1 MKAVM
6 KYPGAK
12 WSMAHWIISKF
23 PEHRSYLEPFFG
35 SGAVLFSKPRSD
47 IETVNDL
54 DGDVVNLFQWIRRD
68 PERLANEIRWT
79 PYARDVY
86 EGAFSGMKTEPD
98 SFQRAVCFYTYM
110 MMGYGFR
117 TNGNKTGWKIDLQG
131 REKAYAANMWCN
143 APDRILQAAER
154 LRGVQIE
161 NRPAVQLIR
170 RFNFPNVLVYADPP
184 YLMETRFGEQYRM
197 EMTEQDHLELLECL
211 LQHKGPVLLS
221 GYRSALY
228 CEMLKDWHME
238 TITVRNQRADA
249 AEECLWMNFDP
260 PTQIQLFEREEPVW
274 ND

>member
-12 WSMAHWIISKF
+12 WSMAYWIISKF
-23 PEHRSYLEPFFG
+23 PAHRSYLEPFFG

-54 DGDVVNLFQWIRRD
+54 DGEVVNLFQWIRRD

-86 EGAFSGMKTEPD
+86 EGAFAGMKTEQD
-98 SFQRAVCFYTYM
+98 SFRRAVNYYTYM

-143 APDRILQAAER
+143 APDRIMQAAER

-170 RFNFPNVLVYADPP
+170 RFNFPNVLIYADPP
-184 YLMETRFGEQYRM
+184 YLMETRFGELYRM

-221 GYRSALY
+221 GYRSEIY
-228 CEMLKDWHME
+228 CETLKGWNME

-249 AEECLWMNFDP
+249 AEECLWMNFEP
-260 PTQIQLFEREEPVW
+260 PMQMQMFDKGGQTT
-274 ND
+274 